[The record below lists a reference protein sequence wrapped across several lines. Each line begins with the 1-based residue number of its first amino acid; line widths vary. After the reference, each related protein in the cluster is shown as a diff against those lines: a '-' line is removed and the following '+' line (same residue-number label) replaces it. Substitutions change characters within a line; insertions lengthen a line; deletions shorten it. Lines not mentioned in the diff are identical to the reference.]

1 MSEPISK
8 ERALLIGI
16 SAVAFGV
23 STLLRKIS
31 IETLH
36 PFQFQIVAGLFYGFM
51 IIPWYLVAKETGHA
65 DVWNISGVI
74 WCLICSLLA
83 TLGAVILMYALR
95 TGHDTGV
102 VAALGSV
109 SPIVTVML
117 AALFLGEQPNLKQ
130 AVGIFL
136 VLVGV
141 IIASGR

>member
-1 MSEPISK
+1 M
-8 ERALLIGI
+8 IGV
-16 SAVAFGV
+16 SAVLFGI
-23 STLLRKIS
+23 STLLRKLS

-36 PFQFQIVAGLFYGFM
+36 PFQFQVVAGILYA
-51 IIPWYLVAKETGHA
+51 ILAIPWFIAAKEIGHGS
-65 DVWNISGVI
+65 VWNISGVI
-74 WCLICSLLA
+74 WCLTCTIIA

-95 TGHDTGV
+95 SGHDTGV

-117 AALFLGEQPNLKQ
+117 AALFLGEQPNLRQ

-141 IIASGR
+141 VVASGR